1 MADQEEMLVGLT
13 GVKLKVSR
21 IRQLLELHLMVR
33 TSLHMETLGVS
44 HTHMEWPVTA
54 CPLVVAAAAVL
65 LVTVAM
71 QLNPVPSAR
80 ESAEPVGKELPT
92 HGELE
97 AP

>member
-21 IRQLLELHLMVR
+21 IRQLQELHLMVR
-33 TSLHMETLGVS
+33 TSLHMETPGVS

-54 CPLVVAAAAVL
+54 CPLVVAAAAVP

-71 QLNPVPSAR
+71 QLNPVP
-80 ESAEPVGKELPT
+80 
-92 HGELE
+92 
-97 AP
+97 